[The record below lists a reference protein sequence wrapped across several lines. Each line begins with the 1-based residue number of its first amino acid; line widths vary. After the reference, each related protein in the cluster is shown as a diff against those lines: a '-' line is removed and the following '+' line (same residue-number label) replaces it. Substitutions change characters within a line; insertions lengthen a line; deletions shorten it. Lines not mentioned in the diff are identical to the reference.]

1 MLADETCKIF
11 LKGKSKEDFNDFVC
25 TDFRLEEKV
34 RKILKLYCY
43 TKEIM
48 NNDNLKMQ
56 VKSIMGQNEF
66 PGTPLFC
73 QYGQHYGLVGIQS
86 SHRPRHNAGNELYF
100 KKDRSK
106 RVKIENYRLTNLKWD
121 TLHN

>member
-1 MLADETCKIF
+1 
-11 LKGKSKEDFNDFVC
+11 
-25 TDFRLEEKV
+25 
-34 RKILKLYCY
+34 
-43 TKEIM
+43 M
-48 NNDNLKMQ
+48 NNHNLKMQ
-56 VKSIMGQNEF
+56 VQSILGHNDF

-73 QYGQHYGLVGIQS
+73 QYGQHYGLVGIES
-86 SHRPRHNAGNELYF
+86 SHKPGHNAGNELYF

>member
-1 MLADETCKIF
+1 
-11 LKGKSKEDFNDFVC
+11 
-25 TDFRLEEKV
+25 
-34 RKILKLYCY
+34 
-43 TKEIM
+43 M
-48 NNDNLKMQ
+48 NNNNLKMQ
-56 VKSIMGQNEF
+56 VQSYLGHIYF

-86 SHRPRHNAGNELYF
+86 SYKPGHNAGNELYF